1 MTNWCQNRLVVTGAD
16 DALGAWR
23 AAQRGVAP
31 TYDRGPVAAQSLS
44 FAAQVPVPPEVV
56 ARGYH
61 AGGLG
66 DLQRVVSLQS
76 GGVDPLPGVP
86 LDGAAWQ
93 TMHWGSSRDAADVEV
108 VAEPGV
114 LTVTFSSA
122 WSAPVPW
129 LETVGAL
136 WPDLTF
142 ELWGIEPG
150 NELFVHA
157 RVEGGR
163 VVLMDERAPTPEE
176 LLAWGYD
183 VDEM

>member
-23 AAQRGVAP
+23 AAQLGVAP

-56 ARGYH
+56 ARGDH

-66 DLQRVVSLQS
+66 DLGRVVSLQS

-93 TMHWGSSRDAADVEV
+93 MMHWGSSRDAEDVEV

-114 LTVTFSSA
+114 LMVSFSSA